1 MAEFAGSSSEMR
13 AKSSD
18 WNLACDVQLRKRLEL
33 TFSKFQ
39 QRAQALT
46 ESIDEIDAKM
56 TATAGKLGNLNQLQS
71 SQFIILY
78 LMYVCRKCYQ

>member
-1 MAEFAGSSSEMR
+1 MGVSTISNKMAAADGSSQLDGGTISSSEMR

-33 TFSKFQ
+33 TFTKFQ

-56 TATAGKLGNLNQLQS
+56 TATAGKLGNLNQ
-71 SQFIILY
+71 
-78 LMYVCRKCYQ
+78 